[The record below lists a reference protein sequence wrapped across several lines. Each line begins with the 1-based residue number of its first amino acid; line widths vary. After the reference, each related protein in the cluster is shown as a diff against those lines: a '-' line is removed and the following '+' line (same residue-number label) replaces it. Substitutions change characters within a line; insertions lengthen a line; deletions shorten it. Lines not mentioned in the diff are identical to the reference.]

1 MARLEQGRNF
11 NNKLWNALKL
21 VRLWGNRLDKPGKK
35 MSETDPGM
43 FAWEW
48 FENRFSQAKIEVN
61 RLFGEFKISEA
72 LKSVY
77 SLFWDDFCS
86 WYLEWVK
93 PGFEQPMNPGLYD
106 KTITFFE
113 DLLLWL
119 HPFMPFVTEEVY
131 HLLRERKPNDDLCII
146 QLAPENMYNQS
157 VLEVGEKLR
166 LFLTLGREFRQQQ
179 QLKNSE
185 ALTRLF
191 IPKEIFGERES
202 LYAIIR
208 KQINCTKIE
217 FRDGSYTSDSV
228 IQVIPFLSYQVG
240 FESPKKLDDS
250 KRREEME
257 KELTYYKGFLESLN
271 KKLSNERFVL
281 NAKPEVID
289 LEKKKKADTEEKI
302 AAIILALKA

>member
-1 MARLEQGRNF
+1 
-11 NNKLWNALKL
+11 
-21 VRLWGNRLDKPGKK
+21 
-35 MSETDPGM
+35 MSETDPGI
-43 FAWEW
+43 FALEW
-48 FENRFSQAKIEVN
+48 FDNRFSQVKTEVS
-61 RLFGEFKISEA
+61 RLFTEFKISEA
-72 LKSVY
+72 LKSIY

-93 PGFEQPMNPGLYD
+93 PGFDQPMNPGLYD
-106 KTITFFE
+106 KTISFFE

-119 HPFMPFVTEEVY
+119 HPFMPFVTEEIY
-131 HLLRERKPNDDLCII
+131 HLLRERKPNDDLCLI
-146 QLAPENMYNQS
+146 QLAPENMYNPS

-166 LFLTLGREFRQQQ
+166 LFLTMGREFRQQQ

-185 ALTRLF
+185 AITRLF

-202 LYAIIR
+202 LYSIIR
-208 KQINCTKIE
+208 KQLNCTKIE
-217 FRDGSYTSDSV
+217 YKDGSYTSDPG
-228 IQVIPFLSYQVG
+228 IQVIPFHSYQIG

-250 KRREEME
+250 KRKVELE
-257 KELTYYKGFLESLN
+257 KELIYYRGFLESLN

-302 AAIILALKA
+302 AAILLTLKQA